1 VVAVWG
7 SCLVRTAAACL
18 GCLILAGVLAGCEE
32 SSGAGG
38 TASRPSTASARPS
51 APSGTRSELADRAAV
66 EAAYRRFWSV
76 SDTFERSQVS
86 AWRGLLAQVAV
97 DPQLG
102 LILASAREQRRNS
115 LIIYGHVVP
124 RPTVLPI
131 DGADRAR
138 VTDCQDASKSGQADL
153 KTGRPRTVGIPRNP
167 VTAVLVRGADGRW
180 RVSSIS
186 YPGGTC

>member
-1 VVAVWG
+1 
-7 SCLVRTAAACL
+7 
-18 GCLILAGVLAGCEE
+18 
-32 SSGAGG
+32 
-38 TASRPSTASARPS
+38 
-51 APSGTRSELADRAAV
+51 V

-76 SDTFERSQVS
+76 SDSFERSPIS
-86 AWRGLLAQVAV
+86 AWRGLLAQVAA

-102 LILASAREQRRNS
+102 LILANARQQRRNG

-124 RPTVLPI
+124 RPAVLPI
-131 DGADRAR
+131 NGADQAR

-167 VTAVLVRGADGRW
+167 VTAALVRGVDGRW
-180 RVSSIS
+180 RVSLIT